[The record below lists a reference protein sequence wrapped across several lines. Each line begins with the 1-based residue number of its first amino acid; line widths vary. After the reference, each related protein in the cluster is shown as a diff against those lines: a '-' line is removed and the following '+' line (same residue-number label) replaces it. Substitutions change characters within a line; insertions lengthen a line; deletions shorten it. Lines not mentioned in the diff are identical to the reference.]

1 MGYTL
6 KMSDEMTIGGKQ
18 YISSKRAAE
27 ISDYTQDYIG
37 QLARKRLI
45 DAHRVG
51 GLWYVSM
58 DSLAQYKEKADSYV
72 PVPPQNALIRDRESL
87 VSFDGKDYVSA
98 SRAAEITGYHPDYV
112 GQLARGGTVLSK
124 QVGNRW
130 YVERSHIL
138 GHKKEKDGLLAA
150 VQSEAVGI
158 VKPEATYSRTDS
170 AYNDAGPHFKY
181 TSDDRDL
188 LPVVSG
194 AGESLPGSTWDTP
207 EEGAHTLP
215 IHVMRSA
222 GEPTIV
228 RHNVVRHIAEKNEKK
243 AAPRGGIGNKY
254 IVISG
259 AVATIVIVLSVGVI
273 MPKSGWVYTQG
284 NTDESK
290 SSAMLAAVSTAVTKV
305 GDLLEDLL
313 APELVYRRSD

>member
-1 MGYTL
+1 
-6 KMSDEMTIGGKQ
+6 MSDEISIGGKQ

-27 ISDYTQDYIG
+27 LSDYTQDYIG

-58 DSLAQYKEKADSYV
+58 DSLLQYKEKADSYI
-72 PVPPQNALIRDRESL
+72 PVPPQNAVLRDKESL

-112 GQLARGGTVLSK
+112 GQLARGGTVLGR

-130 YVERSHIL
+130 YVERTHIV
-138 GHKKEKDGLLAA
+138 GHKKEKDSLLAA

-158 VKPEATYSRTDS
+158 VKPERSDAYAGESRD
-170 AYNDAGPHFKY
+170 DAEPYFKY

-188 LPVVSG
+188 LPVVSE
-194 AGESLPGSTWDTP
+194 AYSDRP
-207 EEGAHTLP
+207 EEMVDVPDASGEESHTLP
-215 IHVMRSA
+215 IR
-222 GEPTIV
+222 
-228 RHNVVRHIAEKNEKK
+228 VVRSYGDIVV
-243 AAPRGGIGNKY
+243 APHTVRLKDKIPEQRPVRQSRITNKY

-259 AVATIVIVLSVGVI
+259 VLATIVIVLSVGVI
-273 MPKSGWVYTQG
+273 MPKSGWVYTRG
-284 NTDESK
+284 GTEVLKN
-290 SSAMLAAVSTAVTKV
+290 SAMLAGVSTAITRV
-305 GDLLEDLL
+305 GDLLEGIL
-313 APELVYRRSD
+313 APELTYRRAK